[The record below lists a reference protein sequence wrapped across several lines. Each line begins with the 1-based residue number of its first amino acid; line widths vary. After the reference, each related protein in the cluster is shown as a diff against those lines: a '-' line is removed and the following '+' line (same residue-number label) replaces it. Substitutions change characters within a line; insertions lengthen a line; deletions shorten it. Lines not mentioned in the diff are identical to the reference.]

1 MVRFLNAAVLHR
13 SFCRKV
19 WKGLAP
25 ELLQA
30 AVLFPEKVLLFLK
43 ILYLKE
49 RRWPV
54 GEYTVQSGNTE
65 FSAKDG
71 VLFNADRSKL
81 EIYPAEKEEKGYQIP
96 EGCTEIG
103 RYAFRDVKNLK
114 SIDLTGVVSLE

>member
-30 AVLFPEKVLLFLK
+30 AVLWLLFPEKVLLFLK

-49 RRWPV
+49 RR
-54 GEYTVQSGNTE
+54 
-65 FSAKDG
+65 
-71 VLFNADRSKL
+71 
-81 EIYPAEKEEKGYQIP
+81 
-96 EGCTEIG
+96 
-103 RYAFRDVKNLK
+103 
-114 SIDLTGVVSLE
+114 